1 MNVFSWHRFLAML
14 GKEATQLRRDR
25 PTIALTLVLPMIQ
38 LFLFGYAINT
48 NPRHLPTALVSADH
62 SRYERDI
69 VTALANTKYFDIRV
83 YPTEAAAEEALRRWD
98 VMFIIDI
105 PPAFQR
111 DVLHG
116 GSPSILVDADG
127 SDPTAIGN
135 ATAAVNALGGNVLG
149 GNVLTRDLPRDP
161 RFRPVLVPYQTIVHA
176 RYNPEQ
182 ITALNIVPGLIAMVL
197 TFSTLVS
204 TAIAITRERE
214 TGTMEN
220 LLVLPIQ
227 PAEVLLGKIMPYVG
241 LGYLQIALV
250 LLISVV
256 VFHVPVAGSL
266 PLLLGSIGLFIGC
279 NLALGFVISSVART
293 QMQAMQ
299 MTTFVFLPSMLLS
312 GFLFPFR
319 GMPHWAQAIGD
330 TLPITHALR
339 ICRGVLLKGNG
350 WAEIAPDLWP
360 MAVFGLAIGVV
371 AVVTY
376 RRTLD

>member
-1 MNVFSWHRFLAML
+1 MNFFSWQRFLAML

-25 PTIALTLVLPMIQ
+25 ATIAMTLVLPMIQ

-62 SRYERDI
+62 SRYERDL
-69 VTALANTKYFDIRV
+69 VAALENTKYFDITL
-83 YPTEAAAEEALRRWD
+83 YPTEAAANEALRRWD

-105 PPAFQR
+105 PPNFAR
-111 DVLHG
+111 DVMHG
-116 GSPSILVDADG
+116 STPSILIDADG

-135 ATAAVNALGGNVLG
+135 ATAAVNALGATVLS
-149 GNVLTRDLPRDP
+149 RDLPPDP
-161 RFRPVLVPYQTIVHA
+161 RFQPALVAYQTILHA

-182 ITALNIVPGLIAMVL
+182 ITALNIVPGLIAIVL
-197 TFSTLVS
+197 TFSTLIS

-227 PAEVLLGKIMPYVG
+227 PAEVLLGKIIPYVG
-241 LGYLQIALV
+241 LGYLQISLV
-250 LLISVV
+250 LLVAVV
-256 VFHVPVAGSL
+256 VFGVPVAGSL
-266 PLLLGSIGLFIGC
+266 PLLLAAIGLFIAC

-299 MTTFVFLPSMLLS
+299 MATFVFLPSMLLS

-319 GMPHWAQAIGD
+319 GMPVWAQTLGTI
-330 TLPITHALR
+330 LPITHALR

-350 WAEIAPDLWP
+350 WTEIAPDLWP
-360 MAVFGLAIGVV
+360 MAAFALAIGVV
-371 AVVTY
+371 AVLTY

>member
-1 MNVFSWHRFLAML
+1 MNGFSFRRFLAML

-25 PTIALTLVLPMIQ
+25 GTVALTLVLPMIQ

-48 NPRHLPTALVSADH
+48 NPRHLPTALVSASH

-69 VTALANTKYFDIRV
+69 VTALENTKYFDIRV
-83 YPTEAAAEEALRRWD
+83 YPTEKAAEEALRRWD

-105 PPAFQR
+105 PPNFQR

-116 GSPSILVDADG
+116 DSPSILVDADG

-135 ATAAVNALGGNVLG
+135 ATAAVNALGANVLS
-149 GNVLTRDLPRDP
+149 RDLPPDP
-161 RFRPVLVPYQTIVHA
+161 RFRQPLVAYQTILHA

-182 ITALNIVPGLIAMVL
+182 ITALNIVPALIAVVL

-204 TAIAITRERE
+204 TAMAITRERE
-214 TGTMEN
+214 MGTMEN

-227 PAEVLLGKIMPYVG
+227 PAEVLLGKILPYVG
-241 LGYLQIALV
+241 LGYLQISLV
-250 LLISVV
+250 LAIAVV
-256 VFHVPVAGSL
+256 VFGVPVAGSL
-266 PLLLGSIGLFIGC
+266 PLLLGAIGLFIAC

-293 QMQAMQ
+293 QRQAMQ
-299 MTTFVFLPSMLLS
+299 MAQFVFLPSMLLS

-319 GMPHWAQAIGD
+319 GMPVWAQAIGD
-330 TLPITHALR
+330 VLPITHALR
-339 ICRGVLLKGNG
+339 IARGVLLKGNG
-350 WAEIAPDLWP
+350 WPEIAPDVWL
-360 MAVFGLAIGVV
+360 MAGFALAIGVV
-371 AVVTY
+371 AVLTY

>member
-1 MNVFSWHRFLAML
+1 MNVFSWQRFLAML
-14 GKEATQLRRDR
+14 GKETTQLRRDR
-25 PTIALTLVLPMIQ
+25 ATIVLTLVLPMIQ

-62 SRYERDI
+62 SLYERDL
-69 VTALANTKYFDIRV
+69 VTALENTKYFDV
-83 YPTEAAAEEALRRWD
+83 TLFPTEAAADEALRRWQ

-105 PPAFQR
+105 PPNFAR
-111 DVLHG
+111 DVMHG
-116 GSPSILVDADG
+116 SAPSILVDADG

-135 ATAAVNALGGNVLG
+135 ATAAVNALGGM
-149 GNVLTRDLPRDP
+149 VLTRDLPPDP
-161 RFRPVLVPYQTIVHA
+161 RFRPTLVAYQTILHA

-182 ITALNIVPGLIAMVL
+182 ITALNIVPGLIAIVL
-197 TFSTLVS
+197 IFSTLIS

-214 TGTMEN
+214 MGTMEN

-227 PAEVLLGKIMPYVG
+227 PAEVLLGKIVPYVG
-241 LGYLQIALV
+241 LGYLQTALV
-250 LLISVV
+250 LLVAVV
-256 VFHVPVAGSL
+256 VFGVPVAGSL
-266 PLLLGSIGLFIGC
+266 PLLLGAIGVFIAC
-279 NLALGFVISSVART
+279 NLALGFVISSIART

-299 MTTFVFLPSMLLS
+299 MAQFVFLPSLLLS

-319 GMPHWAQAIGD
+319 GMPVWAQVIGD
-330 TLPITHALR
+330 ALPVTHILR

-360 MAVFGLAIGVV
+360 MALFGLAIGVV

>member
-1 MNVFSWHRFLAML
+1 MNFFSWQRFLAML

-25 PTIALTLVLPMIQ
+25 ATIAMTLVLPMIQ

-62 SRYERDI
+62 SRYERDL
-69 VTALANTKYFDIRV
+69 VAALENTKYFDITL
-83 YPTEAAAEEALRRWD
+83 YPTEAAANEALRRWD
-98 VMFIIDI
+98 VMFIIEI
-105 PPAFQR
+105 PPNFAR
-111 DVLHG
+111 DVMHG
-116 GSPSILVDADG
+116 STPSILIDADG

-135 ATAAVNALGGNVLG
+135 ATAAVNALGATVLS
-149 GNVLTRDLPRDP
+149 RDLPPDP
-161 RFRPVLVPYQTIVHA
+161 RFQPALVAYQTILHA

-182 ITALNIVPGLIAMVL
+182 ITALNIVPGLIAIVL
-197 TFSTLVS
+197 TFSTLIS

-227 PAEVLLGKIMPYVG
+227 PAEVLLGKIIPYVG
-241 LGYLQIALV
+241 LGYLQISLV
-250 LLISVV
+250 LLVAVV
-256 VFHVPVAGSL
+256 VFGVPVAGSL
-266 PLLLGSIGLFIGC
+266 PLLLAAIGLFIAC

-299 MTTFVFLPSMLLS
+299 MATFVFLPSMLLS

-319 GMPHWAQAIGD
+319 GMPVWAQTLGTI
-330 TLPITHALR
+330 LPITHALR

-350 WAEIAPDLWP
+350 WTEIAPDLWP
-360 MAVFGLAIGVV
+360 MAAFALAIGVV
-371 AVVTY
+371 AVLTY

>member
-1 MNVFSWHRFLAML
+1 MNVFSFRRFFAML
-14 GKEATQLRRDR
+14 TKETIQLSRDR
-25 PTIALTLVLPMIQ
+25 GTVMLTLVLPMIQ

-69 VTALANTKYFDIRV
+69 VTALENTKYFDIHI

-105 PPAFQR
+105 PPNFQR
-111 DVLHG
+111 DVQHG
-116 GSPSILVDADG
+116 ASPSILIDADG

-135 ATAAVNALGGNVLG
+135 ATAAVNALGTNVLA
-149 GNVLTRDLPRDP
+149 RDLPPDP
-161 RFRPVLVPYQTIVHA
+161 RFKPALVPYQTIVHA

-182 ITALNIVPGLIAMVL
+182 ITALNIVPALIAVVL

-204 TAIAITRERE
+204 TAMAITRERE
-214 TGTMEN
+214 VGTMEN
-220 LLVLPIQ
+220 LLVLPIK
-227 PAEVLLGKIMPYVG
+227 PAEVLLGKILPYVG

-250 LLISVV
+250 LGIAVA
-256 VFHVPVAGSL
+256 VFGVPVAGSL
-266 PLLLGSIGLFIGC
+266 PLLLGAIGLFIVC
-279 NLALGFVISSVART
+279 NLALGFVISSIART
-293 QMQAMQ
+293 QRQAMQ
-299 MTTFVFLPSMLLS
+299 MAQFVFLPSMLLS

-319 GMPHWAQAIGD
+319 GMPVWAQVIGD

-339 ICRGVLLKGNG
+339 IARGVLLKGNG
-350 WAEIAPDLWP
+350 WAEIAPDVWP
-360 MAVFGLAIGVV
+360 MAAF
-371 AVVTY
+371 AVVIGIIAVLTY

>member
-1 MNVFSWHRFLAML
+1 MNVFSWQRFLAML
-14 GKEATQLRRDR
+14 GKETTQLRRDR
-25 PTIALTLVLPMIQ
+25 ATIVLTLVLPMIQ

-62 SRYERDI
+62 SRYERDL
-69 VTALANTKYFDIRV
+69 VTALENTKYFDITLF
-83 YPTEAAAEEALRRWD
+83 PTEAAADEALRRWQ

-105 PPAFQR
+105 PPNFAR
-111 DVLHG
+111 DVMHG

-135 ATAAVNALGGNVLG
+135 ATAAVNALGGT
-149 GNVLTRDLPRDP
+149 VLTRDLPPDP
-161 RFRPVLVPYQTIVHA
+161 RFRPTLVAYQTILHA

-182 ITALNIVPGLIAMVL
+182 ITALNIVPGLIAIVL
-197 TFSTLVS
+197 IFSTLIT

-214 TGTMEN
+214 MGTMEN

-227 PAEVLLGKIMPYVG
+227 PAEVLLGKIVPYVG
-241 LGYLQIALV
+241 LGYLQTGLV
-250 LLISVV
+250 LLVAVV
-256 VFHVPVAGSL
+256 VFGVPVAGSL
-266 PLLLGSIGLFIGC
+266 PLLLGAIGVFIAC
-279 NLALGFVISSVART
+279 NLALGFVISSIART

-299 MTTFVFLPSMLLS
+299 MAQFVFLPSLLLS

-319 GMPHWAQAIGD
+319 GMPVWAQVIGD
-330 TLPITHALR
+330 VLPVTHILR

-350 WAEIAPDLWP
+350 WSEIAPDLWP
-360 MAVFGLAIGVV
+360 MALFGLAIGVV